1 MELKEVNIEGLTIE
15 DVLRLLNNVL
25 LEKYSLLKKMNYNSD
40 LDILYDLEESDKLE
54 QKLRKI
60 LIKLIN
66 RKLKKV

>member
-1 MELKEVNIEGLTIE
+1 
-15 DVLRLLNNVL
+15 
-25 LEKYSLLKKMNYNSD
+25 MNYNSD

>member
-1 MELKEVNIEGLTIE
+1 VNIEGLTIE

>member
-1 MELKEVNIEGLTIE
+1 MNIEGLTIE